1 MPPVDTPRT
10 SSMPNQITK
19 KQAVTTIAGSARRN
33 VIEVLSTSA
42 PLVNAPMITPSSSAA
57 TRNAA
62 ALRVSRVWA
71 PDSAVRRWMIATSS
85 GGHTTYAPCSAQP
98 IRKGVNDGEK
108 ARIQEPR
115 AVTAVEISSTLR
127 CPRKSEERSGGEECV
142 RTCRYGWVRYHK
154 KKKKKNNKKT

>member
-1 MPPVDTPRT
+1 
-10 SSMPNQITK
+10 MPNQITK

-71 PDSAVRRWMIATSS
+71 PDSAVRRWLIATSS
-85 GGHTTYAPCSAQP
+85 GSHTTYAPCTAQP
-98 IRKGVNDGEK
+98 HRKVVNAGAK
-108 ARIQEPR
+108 GRIQEPR
-115 AVTAVEISSTLR
+115 AWKAVGDGSTLG
-127 CPRKSEERSGGEECV
+127 CPEL
-142 RTCRYGWVRYHK
+142 
-154 KKKKKNNKKT
+154 